1 MLRYKGVLFVKNS
14 DRRLVFQ
21 GVHQMMGADYGKRWQ
36 PGEKPASKMVF
47 IGRNLPRETFLQ
59 GLEHCLV

>member
-1 MLRYKGVLFVKNS
+1 
-14 DRRLVFQ
+14 
-21 GVHQMMGADYGKRWQ
+21 MMGADYGKRWQ